1 VGLSAVGRVLSVSDS
16 MECLLPKEMECP
28 LSKEEL
34 LELVEEEARLRV
46 SPGFLEEVELEE
58 REGQT
63 DGTVSI
69 QRMQEQLV
77 KRHGHPVE
85 MVEVLRSARMWYPG
99 VQEFWDLPIQVKHNI
114 MSEGALSPGDILPEL
129 SLFSLDGDMVKLR
142 KTGIQVILASSYS

>member
-1 VGLSAVGRVLSVSDS
+1 
-16 MECLLPKEMECP
+16 MECLLSKEMECP

-114 MSEGALSPGDILPEL
+114 VSEGALSPGDILPDV
-129 SLFSLDGDMVKLR
+129 SLFSLDGDVVKLR